1 MGKGNVAVFGKN
13 EGLYYV
19 SNEFIESVSV
29 LNSDGDY
36 DMLTRRQA
44 YEQNVE
50 GEYDQIASEYEF
62 NNFVDTIVDGMENRF
77 HSFFA
82 TDRWERDNHIICE
95 NNLFKVAIADNE
107 WSYAVLLLEQDD
119 TAVAGLQGM
128 HFARYFNE
136 LKNILL
142 STYPEIGIYDGPWT
156 HKVIRRENNV

>member
-1 MGKGNVAVFGKN
+1 MGRGNIADFGKN

-50 GEYDQIASEYEF
+50 GEYDRIASEYEF
-62 NNFVDTIVDGMENRF
+62 NNLVDMIVDGMENHF

-95 NNLFKVAIADNE
+95 NNLFKIAIADNE

-119 TAVAGLQGM
+119 LTVAGLQKK
-128 HFARYFNE
+128 HF
-136 LKNILL
+136 KNYYKVLGEILL
-142 STYPEIGIYDGPWT
+142 SGYPEIGGYDGPWT